1 MFIEFKS
8 DIISK
13 WKLILRY
20 QETRQFSSRSGFTA
34 LQWVMQFSLVMLLNY
49 SVNFLLFKLESH
61 SYLFIRNLYEVMN
74 FPFCAFSFYT
84 YVKKC
89 NIDYRFATV
98 GLKKGVCQATITKP
112 KVLNK

>member
-1 MFIEFKS
+1 
-8 DIISK
+8 
-13 WKLILRY
+13 
-20 QETRQFSSRSGFTA
+20 
-34 LQWVMQFSLVMLLNY
+34 
-49 SVNFLLFKLESH
+49 
-61 SYLFIRNLYEVMN
+61 MN
-74 FPFCAFSFYT
+74 FPFCAFSVHT